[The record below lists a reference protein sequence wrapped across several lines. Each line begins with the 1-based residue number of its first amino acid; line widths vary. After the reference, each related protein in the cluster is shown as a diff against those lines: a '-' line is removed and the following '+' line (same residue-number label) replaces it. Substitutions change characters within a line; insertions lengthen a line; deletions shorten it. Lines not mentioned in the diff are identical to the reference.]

1 MLIRTLA
8 AAAGLSALLA
18 GFGGTAPPASAHLL
32 FDTERPPYCRGCAR
46 EYLRWRRIFER
57 TRPWRV
63 YQREL
68 RETIPFIPPDRPYY
82 GVRSYFHPDPDYF
95 PR

>member
-1 MLIRTLA
+1 MLTRTLA
-8 AAAGLSALLA
+8 ATAVLSGLVAGLGSATPSA
-18 GFGGTAPPASAHLL
+18 AHLL
-32 FDTERPPYCRGCAR
+32 YDVERPPYCQGCAR

-57 TRPWRV
+57 TEPWYV

-68 RETIPFIPPDRPYY
+68 HETIPFLSPEPYY
-82 GVRSYFHPDPDYF
+82 GVRSYFGPGPDYF

>member
-1 MLIRTLA
+1 MSTRIVVA
-8 AAAGLSALLA
+8 AAALMVLAAGLSSAA
-18 GFGGTAPPASAHLL
+18 SPASAHLL
-32 FDTERPPYCRGCAR
+32 YDTVRPPYCRGCAR
-46 EYLRWRRIFER
+46 EYLHWRRIFER

-68 RETIPFIPPDRPYY
+68 HETIPFLTPEPYY
-82 GVRSYFHPDPDYF
+82 GVRSYFHPGPDYF

>member
-1 MLIRTLA
+1 MLLRTLA
-8 AAAGLSALLA
+8 AAAGFAAFAAGLASA
-18 GFGGTAPPASAHLL
+18 APPAAAHLL
-32 FDTERPPYCRGCAR
+32 YDKERPPYCRGCAR
-46 EYLRWRRIFER
+46 EYLHWRRIFER

-68 RETIPFIPPDRPYY
+68 HQTVPLIPPDQPYY
-82 GVRSYFHPDPDYF
+82 GVRSYFRPGPDYF

>member
-1 MLIRTLA
+1 MLNRTIA
-8 AAAGLSALLA
+8 AAAALMALASGLSS
-18 GFGGTAPPASAHLL
+18 TPSPASAHLL
-32 FDTERPPYCRGCAR
+32 YDTARPPYCRGCAR
-46 EYLRWRRIFER
+46 EYLRWRYIFER

-68 RETIPFIPPDRPYY
+68 HETIPFLSPAPYY
-82 GVRSYFHPDPDYF
+82 GVRSYFRPAPEYF

>member
-1 MLIRTLA
+1 MLIRTVA
-8 AAAGLSALLA
+8 AAATLMALAAGLGSA
-18 GFGGTAPPASAHLL
+18 APPVSAHLL
-32 FDTERPPYCRGCAR
+32 YDQERPPYCRGCAR

-68 RETIPFIPPDRPYY
+68 HETIPFLGPPPYY
-82 GVRSYFHPDPDYF
+82 GVRSYFHPGPDYF

>member
-1 MLIRTLA
+1 MMLIRTLA
-8 AAAGLSALLA
+8 AAGFLAFVTGLASAS
-18 GFGGTAPPASAHLL
+18 PPTVAHLL
-32 FDTERPPYCRGCAR
+32 YDTERPPYCWSCAR

-57 TRPWRV
+57 TEPWYV

-68 RETIPFIPPDRPYY
+68 HETIPFLSPEEPYY
-82 GVRSYFHPDPDYF
+82 GVRSYFRPGPDYF